1 MIGLRNMTTA
11 SITRTVTAAT
21 YTVQLEWSS
30 LIDELSFYEA
40 GAIDFAVIGKDRDGA
55 WIIELEF
62 RSYSTLTE
70 FMVGKYGVSYEDIE
84 LYLVP

>member
-1 MIGLRNMTTA
+1 MATA
-11 SITRTVTAAT
+11 TIARTSVTAAT

-30 LIDELSFYEA
+30 LIDELAFYEA
-40 GAIDFAVIGKDRDGA
+40 GAIDFAVIGKDSSGA

-62 RSYSTLTE
+62 RSYTTLTE
-70 FMVGKYGVSYEDIE
+70 FMVEKYGVSYEDIE